1 MEATL
6 TLNDHS
12 IGRKF
17 KTMAD
22 GRNFIEKTNIYT
34 SKMKSVE
41 GKKYYGR
48 GKGDMGNGG
57 FPEEGGIWNQF
68 VIIGKTDVGYRNEYL
83 PNIKNGIWIER
94 CVFDDKEK
102 LEEWVNTRGEDT
114 KHIRVFLKNHDD
126 KEYTCIGI
134 FEYSFTDKNKG
145 AVIWNKI

>member
-6 TLNDHS
+6 TTNEHS

-34 SKMKSVE
+34 SKMKLVE

-57 FPEEGGIWNQF
+57 FLDDDGIWNQF
-68 VIIGKTDVGYRNEYL
+68 VTIGKTDVGYRNEYY
-83 PNIKNGIWIER
+83 PNIKKGLWIER

-102 LEEWVNTRGEDT
+102 LEEWTNTRGVDI
-114 KHIRVFLKNHDD
+114 KSIRVFLKDQDD
-126 KEYTCIGI
+126 KDYVCMGI
-134 FEYSFTDKNKG
+134 FEYSFTDKKKG